1 MNAQE
6 TINALARKLAPDGD
20 VGMAWMRA
28 ITAGDQTAQMGLQ
41 ALQWAQR
48 SLDKGDEPNA
58 LRKALSAPQFAGP
71 AEVRDALA
79 EVLEIFDDPEMERA
93 EMVARVER
101 AREVLARGFR

>member
-48 SLDKGDEPNA
+48 SLDKGAEADA
-58 LRKALSAPQFAGP
+58 IRKALAAPQFASALELRVALEWLLEVFENP
-71 AEVRDALA
+71 DLTDAEALA
-79 EVLEIFDDPEMERA
+79 RVTH
-93 EMVARVER
+93 ART
-101 AREVLARGFR
+101 ALGKGFM

>member
-1 MNAQE
+1 MDAQE

-20 VGMAWMRA
+20 EGLAWMKA
-28 ITAGDQTAQMGLQ
+28 ITAGDTDAQAGLQ
-41 ALQWAQR
+41 SLQFARR
-48 SLDKGDEPNA
+48 SLDKGAMAHALAVA
-58 LRKALSAPQFAGP
+58 LRAPQFAGP